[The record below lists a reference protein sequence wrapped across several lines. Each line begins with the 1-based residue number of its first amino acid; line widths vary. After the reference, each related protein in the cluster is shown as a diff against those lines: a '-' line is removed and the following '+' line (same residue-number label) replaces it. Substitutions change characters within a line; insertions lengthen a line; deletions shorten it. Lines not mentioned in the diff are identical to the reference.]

1 MKRLFAALALTL
13 AASVA
18 AFAGP
23 APQTQSAE
31 GDAQDPKGTS
41 AYAALV
47 LRKVAVSAEL
57 ADLSSRLTNESREVR
72 ARQVELSLLRREMEA
87 MQAVGRDGVARLSNA
102 YGQLVLRKV
111 ALEVELYGLRD
122 SYTAAH
128 PDVKKKRVE
137 LQLLRRE
144 IEDILK

>member
-1 MKRLFAALALTL
+1 MRRLFAALALAT
-13 AASVA
+13 AASVVA
-18 AFAGP
+18 VAGP
-23 APQTQSAE
+23 GPQSAE
-31 GDAQDPKGTS
+31 GEDPKATS

-47 LRKVAVSAEL
+47 LRKVAVAADL
-57 ADLSSRLTNESREVR
+57 ADLSSRLTNESREVQ

-87 MQAVGRDGVARLSNA
+87 MQAVGRDGVAKLSNA

-128 PDVKKKRVE
+128 PDVKRKRVE
-137 LQLLRRE
+137 LQILRRE
-144 IEDILK
+144 LEDILK